1 MASAPQDPPAEHD
14 DASAEDTPALRS
26 IEDVL
31 ADPTT
36 SYWLKAAIRSL
47 TERDPVEALNDA
59 LVLAALLEA
68 RLRIALGIDEERR

>member
-1 MASAPQDPPAEHD
+1 MRSMPQPP
-14 DASAEDTPALRS
+14 LRS

-36 SYWLKAAIRSL
+36 SHWLKVALQSL
-47 TERDPVEALNDA
+47 VERDAVAALNDA

-68 RLRIALGIDEERR
+68 RSQGVSGLEGHRPKDREDER